1 MFGLEF
7 NVTKITFIFNK
18 IDVKKK
24 NNNIGFIK
32 TIVKEKITLVLL
44 KSMLNHH

>member
-18 IDVKKK
+18 TDVK
-24 NNNIGFIK
+24 N
-32 TIVKEKITLVLL
+32 KITTLVLL
-44 KSMLNHH
+44 KLLLRKKSHWFY